1 MPTKKKRVSSGVSDL
16 DTLLGGLFIGDNV
29 LWYDDAGS
37 LASVFC
43 MNFIRES
50 LAQDKSIIYVSF
62 DRSPKNLIE
71 NLGALA
77 ESQNLT
83 VLDCFTNGK
92 GDGSEVFNKFYEK
105 DGAQWP
111 YSVIKVNDPA
121 DSSKVADAIYSLHK
135 TLSSDVRFVFES
147 LTGMQDVWGSEESV
161 IKFYT
166 RTCPKLYELDTI
178 AYWVIEKGAH
188 SNRLK
193 AGINQIAQVAIDLSI
208 KRAKTFLTVVKAE
221 RRISDTL
228 NKPFAFFS
236 DGTRISF
243 DSDSRAIISFNL
255 GARIKTLRQQ
265 QGLSQKELSGLIGVT
280 PSTISQIESNS
291 IYPSIPALLK
301 IAKNLSVD
309 VGSLLNSIKEV
320 QKSPVY
326 KGKDA
331 ININFSDMPKGSISG
346 KMFIPPDADT
356 GLTPYLIEIPP
367 SKKLP
372 HHFFI
377 HKGEEM
383 GFLLSGRLE
392 IAFKEKSFSVSAGDV
407 IYLTAE
413 VPSQWSNPDPKP
425 AKLLW
430 LTVKGG

>member
-1 MPTKKKRVSSGVSDL
+1 MPTKKKRISSGVSHL

-37 LASVFC
+37 LASAFC
-43 MNFIRES
+43 MNFIQES
-50 LAQDKSIIYVSF
+50 LSQGKSIIYVSF
-62 DRSPKNLIE
+62 DRSPKNLLE
-71 NLGALA
+71 NLGAIA

-92 GDGSEVFNKFYEK
+92 GDRSEVFNKFYEK

-111 YSVIKVNDPA
+111 YSVIKVNEPA
-121 DSSKVADAIYSLHK
+121 DPSKVAEAIYSLPK
-135 TLSSDVRFVFES
+135 TLNLDVRFVFES
-147 LTGMQDVWGSEESV
+147 LTGMQDVWGSEENV
-161 IKFYT
+161 LKFYT
-166 RTCPKLYELDTI
+166 RTCPKLFELDTI

-208 KRAKTFLTVVKAE
+208 KRGKTYLTVVKAE
-221 RRISDTL
+221 RRLSDTL
-228 NKPFAFFS
+228 NKPFTFFS
-236 DGTRISF
+236 DGTRITFESDRRAMVSF
-243 DSDSRAIISFNL
+243 DL
-255 GARIKTLRQQ
+255 GAKIKTLRQQ
-265 QGLSQKELSGLIGVT
+265 QGLSQKELSGLVGVT

-291 IYPSIPALLK
+291 IYPSLPALFK

-309 VGSLLNSIKEV
+309 VGSLFSGIKEV
-320 QKSPVY
+320 NEAPVY
-326 KGKDA
+326 DGKSA
-331 ININFSDMPKGSISG
+331 VNVSFSDMPKGSISG
-346 KMFIPPDADT
+346 QMLIPPDVKT
-356 GLTPYLIEIPP
+356 EVTPYLIEIPP
-367 SKKLP
+367 NKKLP

-392 IAFKEKSFSVSAGDV
+392 ISFREKSYSVSQGDA
-407 IYLTAE
+407 IYLTEEA
-413 VPSQWSNPDPKP
+413 PSQWWNPDKKT

-430 LTVKGG
+430 LTIKGR

>member
-1 MPTKKKRVSSGVSDL
+1 MPTKKKRISSGVSQL
-16 DTLLGGLFIGDNV
+16 DTLLCGLFIGDNV

-43 MNFIRES
+43 INFIQES
-50 LAQDKSIIYVSF
+50 LNQDKSIIYVSF

-71 NLGALA
+71 NLGVLA

-92 GDGSEVFNKFYEK
+92 GDRSEVFNKFYEK

-111 YSVIKVNDPA
+111 YSVIKVNEPA
-121 DSSKVADAIYSLHK
+121 DPSKVAEAIYSLHK

-147 LTGMQDVWGSEESV
+147 LTGMQDVWGSEENV
-161 IKFYT
+161 LKFYT

-208 KRAKTFLTVVKAE
+208 KRGKTYLTVVKAE
-221 RRISDTL
+221 RRISNSL
-228 NKPFAFFS
+228 NKPFTFFS
-236 DGTRISF
+236 DGTRITF
-243 DSDSRAIISFNL
+243 DSDNRAMISFNL

-291 IYPSIPALLK
+291 IYPSIPALLN

-326 KGKDA
+326 EAKAGV
-331 ININFSDMPKGSISG
+331 NINFPDMPKGSISG
-346 KMFIPPDADT
+346 KMIIPPDVDT
-356 GLTPYLIEIPP
+356 GVTPYLIEISPN
-367 SKKLP
+367 KKLP

-383 GFLLSGRLE
+383 GFLLSGHLE
-392 IAFKEKSFSVSAGDV
+392 VSFKDKSFSVSTGDAV
-407 IYLTAE
+407 YLTEEA
-413 VPSQWSNPDPKP
+413 PSQWSNTDKKT

-430 LTVKGG
+430 LTVKSG